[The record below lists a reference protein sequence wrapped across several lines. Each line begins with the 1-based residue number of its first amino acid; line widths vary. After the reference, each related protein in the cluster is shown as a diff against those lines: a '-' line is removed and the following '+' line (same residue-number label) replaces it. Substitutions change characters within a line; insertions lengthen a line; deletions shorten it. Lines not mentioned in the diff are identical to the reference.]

1 MVIVLVVV
9 RYEDMTILPHLIE
22 NAKFNVKLSTVILYV
37 SKVIDTPKMF
47 MSQRLNNC
55 LGMGIDHVGMGGN
68 WNVKSHSRSSLM
80 HSLKSGVCQL

>member
-9 RYEDMTILPHLIE
+9 RYEDMTILLLMTILPHLIE

-47 MSQRLNNC
+47 MSQRLNDC
-55 LGMGIDHVGMGGN
+55 LGMGRNGN
-68 WNVKSHSRSSLM
+68 
-80 HSLKSGVCQL
+80 